1 MIWLV
6 PTGPLGAN
14 DMRETNAKPT
24 VSSQMLSSTAG
35 PALPGLMPLA
45 PRGPLGANRIISNAQ
60 LHRWSLPWGFNKK
73 KYQNERVHNE
83 DKDFGSWQS
92 SFRTGDAASHWP
104 IGLRL
109 RVTNHAGFLF
119 HILTDDTTANT
130 KICVCKEL
138 SHIHVFHLYFIESIC
153 MHVHK

>member
-60 LHRWSLPWGFNKK
+60 LHRWSLLWGFNKK
-73 KYQNERVHNE
+73 STKMKEY
-83 DKDFGSWQS
+83 K
-92 SFRTGDAASHWP
+92 
-104 IGLRL
+104 
-109 RVTNHAGFLF
+109 
-119 HILTDDTTANT
+119 T
-130 KICVCKEL
+130 KIKTLAPGSPPSEL
-138 SHIHVFHLYFIESIC
+138 VTQQAIGPLASDSE
-153 MHVHK
+153 